1 MQKERFSIETQLR
14 VTGAAYINWTYSTKH
29 GVGLADKLA
38 VNLVARYLVA
48 RYEDAISVST
58 EKTSACFRLIS
69 QPSLRECLDSLG
81 VGRQWQDSPDELER
95 LPHRGHQFVA
105 GGVSNDVAAGRERK
119 VIGLDQ

>member
-1 MQKERFSIETQLR
+1 MVSPSKKERFSIETQLR

-38 VNLVARYLVA
+38 VNLVARLPRGA
-48 RYEDAISVST
+48 PRGRNLGRED
-58 EKTSACFRLIS
+58 L
-69 QPSLRECLDSLG
+69 SLFPLDIPTIITR
-81 VGRQWQDSPDELER
+81 RQWQDSPDELER

-105 GGVSNDVAAGRERK
+105 GAVSNDVAAGRERK

>member
-48 RYEDAISVST
+48 RHEDAISV
-58 EKTSACFRLIS
+58 
-69 QPSLRECLDSLG
+69 
-81 VGRQWQDSPDELER
+81 
-95 LPHRGHQFVA
+95 
-105 GGVSNDVAAGRERK
+105 
-119 VIGLDQ
+119 